1 METVFVLIKQV
12 IIMFVLM
19 SVGYICYKKKLIS
32 DQGSKDIGNILL
44 YVAIPVVIVSNFH
57 VERTAEKTQAFFYS
71 ILFSFLAMLAAM
83 IISYLIYHKKDGVSE
98 FSATFS
104 NSGFVGIP
112 LIQAVVGSHAIF
124 YISMMIVLT
133 GVLQWTYGVFAIS
146 GDKSAMKPKKVLSN
160 PVVIAVFIGSII
172 FFGNITLPSMVSNV
186 FSIISGLNT
195 PLAMIVSGVYLAQ
208 SDLLGMLRKKKVYEV
223 SLIRLILIPLVTIV
237 IFRMIPYENVDMLLA
252 ILLAAACP
260 VGSNV
265 AIYAQ
270 QYDKDY
276 TSAVENVCIS
286 TILSIITLPLVV
298 MIASFLFR

>member
-57 VERTAEKTQAFFYS
+57 VERTAEKTQAFFNS

-83 IISYLIYHKKDGVSE
+83 IISYLIYHKKDRVSE

-112 LIQAVVGSHAIF
+112 LIQAVVGNHAIF
-124 YISMMIVLT
+124 YISMTIVLT

-172 FFGNITLPSMVSNV
+172 FFGNITLPSMVTNV

-223 SLIRLILIPLVTIV
+223 SLIRLVLIPLITIV
-237 IFRMIPYENVDMLLA
+237 IFRLIPYENVDMLLA

>member
-1 METVFVLIKQV
+1 MVTVFVLIKQV

-19 SVGYICYKKKLIS
+19 SVGYVCYKRKLIS

-57 VERTAEKTQAFFYS
+57 VERTVEKTQSFFYS
-71 ILFSFLAMLAAM
+71 ILFSFLAMVIAIAV
-83 IISYLIYHKKDGVSE
+83 SYFLYHKKDGVAE
-98 FSATFS
+98 FSAAFS

-112 LIQAVVGSHAIF
+112 IIQAVVGSHAIF

-133 GVLQWTYGVFAIS
+133 GVFQWTYGVFAIS
-146 GDKSAMKPKKVLSN
+146 GDKSVMNPRKIITN
-160 PVVIAVFIGSII
+160 PVVIAVFIGLII
-172 FFGNITLPSMVSNV
+172 FFGNISLPQMITNI

-208 SDLLGMLRKKKVYEV
+208 SDLLGMLRKKEVYVV
-223 SLIRLILIPLVTIV
+223 SFVRLLLIPV
-237 IFRMIPYENVDMLLA
+237 ITVFAFKLIPYDNIDMLIA

-270 QYDKDY
+270 QFDKPQKGRDIVQY
-276 TSAVENVCIS
+276 S
-286 TILSIITLPLVV
+286 
-298 MIASFLFR
+298 